1 MTHAEQCP
9 VCGGCGTILGRHCHG
24 CDGKG
29 WVLAREETKCE
40 HRYCFRWGPVG
51 GVCFACLRPWDEVQA
66 EKREKWVDDCIANT
80 NELLDRLRA
89 RKLIARNDEEQ
100 FCEDVREFV
109 ADVEEQEEYVEGNS
123 SDKWSHSKSK
133 VKEHLGDDKVVEEKP
148 DLREAAG
155 ERGKVVADFMQI
167 FRVLRAAGQVR
178 DTYNSMVG
186 SNAPSGGVEAHRHAM
201 DALTEALKEFME

>member
-1 MTHAEQCP
+1 MYKRQ
-9 VCGGCGTILGRHCHG
+9 
-24 CDGKG
+24 
-29 WVLAREETKCE
+29 
-40 HRYCFRWGPVG
+40 
-51 GVCFACLRPWDEVQA
+51 PWDEVQA
-66 EKREKWVDDCIANT
+66 EKQEKWVDDCIANT

-89 RKLIARNDEEQ
+89 AKLIAGSDEEQ
-100 FCEDVREFV
+100 FREDVREFV
-109 ADVEEQEEYVEGNS
+109 ADVEEQEGYVEGNS